1 MKRRVLPEYL
11 VRASLI
17 ALLLSLTTLSAA
29 IVRLLLP
36 PAIPTA
42 TSARSSHS
50 NVAGPVADRASMRAT
65 PVTAV
70 SHERRNPFVQ
80 SSDSVEASQVKP
92 AIASPLLPP
101 LVLSGTVRHADGR
114 YLAIVQVQDE
124 ARLIRAGDSIGP
136 FKVRSIAREHV
147 SLRVS
152 DSTIVVRMIAP

>member
-1 MKRRVLPEYL
+1 MKRGALPEYL
-11 VRASLI
+11 VRASTI

-50 NVAGPVADRASMRAT
+50 NVAGLAANRASMRAT
-65 PVTAV
+65 PASAV
-70 SHERRNPFVQ
+70 SHERRNPFVE
-80 SSDSVEASQVKP
+80 SSVEAPQVEP
-92 AIASPLLPP
+92 ANASPLLPP

-147 SLRVS
+147 RLRVS